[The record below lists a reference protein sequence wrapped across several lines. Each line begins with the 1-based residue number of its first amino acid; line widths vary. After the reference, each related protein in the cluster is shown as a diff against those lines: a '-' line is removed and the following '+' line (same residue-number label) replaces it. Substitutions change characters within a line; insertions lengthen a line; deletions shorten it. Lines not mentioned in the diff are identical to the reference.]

1 MGTTGRSIRPEEA
14 EVVRT
19 VLTRAPRQPVDASVI
34 EAIASL
40 RVVGGCRCG
49 CASIDFERKWTT
61 RHGQVADGIGKTASG
76 GQVGV
81 ILWGRRDAISSLEIY
96 DLGAGQSDL
105 RLPVPETIRPYEA
118 DALG

>member
-19 VLTRAPRQPVDASVI
+19 VLTRAPRQPVDPSVI

-49 CASIDFERKWTT
+49 CASVDFESKWTT
-61 RHGQVADGIGKTASG
+61 TSGQVADGIGRTPAG
-76 GQVGV
+76 GTIGV

-105 RLPVPETIRPYEA
+105 KLPVPETIRPFEA
-118 DALG
+118 GALG